1 MPNITYKAAD
11 GAQQTVQVPAGES
24 VMEGALAHN
33 IEGIEA
39 ECGGCLSCATCHVY
53 VQPPWVDKLPAPE
66 PMEDAMLDCVACERT
81 AASRL
86 SCQIEVT
93 DEMEGLL
100 VILPESQL

>member
-1 MPNITYKAAD
+1 MPNITYKSAD
-11 GAQQTVQVPAGES
+11 GAQVTVPVPAGES

-53 VQPPWVDKLPAPE
+53 VEPSWAEKLPPPDA
-66 PMEDAMLDCVACERT
+66 MEDAMLDCVACERT

-93 DEMEGLL
+93 EEMEGL
-100 VILPESQL
+100 VVTLPETQL